1 MNLLLDTHIWLWSLL
16 EPDRL
21 ASNVSAALVADEV
34 RLWLSPLSVWEAAL
48 LIERGRLRVDAP
60 AEKWLRHA
68 LEQAPFEEA
77 PVTREVAFASR
88 RLATRHQ
95 DPVDRFL
102 AATSQVYE
110 LTLVTA
116 DAHLLKTKGLNVLA
130 NRVQRQRD
138 RTSRREPR

>member
-16 EPDRL
+16 EPERL
-21 ASNVSAALVADEV
+21 AATVSSALLADDA
-34 RLWLSPLSVWEAAL
+34 RLWLSPLSVWEASL
-48 LIERGRLRVDAP
+48 LIERGRLRVDVP
-60 AEKWLRHA
+60 AEKWIRQA

-77 PVTREVAFASR
+77 PVTREVALASR

-116 DAHLLKTKGLNVLA
+116 DEHLLKMKGLNLLA
-130 NRVQRQRD
+130 NRPPQRRRPQPD
-138 RTSRREPR
+138 R